1 MTDHEAG
8 YVQALMDVQV
18 TIRQMVK
25 ELSPSP
31 EGKIELLGVVSFLDI
46 MIKTK
51 MKPSGLHDASD
62 PTAAAFNGLRQT
74 PT

>member
-1 MTDHEAG
+1 MTDHDAG

-18 TIRQMVK
+18 AIRQMVK

-51 MKPSGLHDASD
+51 MKLELAGDHNVEDAPDPSGGG
-62 PTAAAFNGLRQT
+62 F
-74 PT
+74 